1 MAIIQKIRDK
11 YAKVAGGVI
20 VLALVGFVL
29 MDATSGGRSGGGL
42 FGSGTTVAK
51 VNGDKIDVVDY
62 DRAVTGQEEQ
72 MRAQNRPTDENAS
85 AQLRDQV
92 MNQMIMEKLIGSINE
107 KLGLKVTEGEL
118 KEMMNPA
125 NPDPMVRQ
133 AFTNPQTGEYN
144 AEQAAAGINQYE
156 RTKDPQMKAQWDNFK
171 KGIAESKAIN
181 KLNALFTGSYYTPKF
196 ILDDQNDSR
205 NNSVNIAYVSLP
217 YSLISDEAVKVT
229 DEDIN
234 KYIAARKSM
243 FQIKTEN
250 RAIDFV
256 SFVIAPAAED
266 SARTQGELTRLIEGF
281 STATDNEAFVRRNS
295 SVQMPVGYFTQEN
308 LQQMQIADHV
318 AGAAVGTVVGP
329 FAYGQD
335 MAIAK
340 VLDRATLPDSVK
352 VRHILVATKQGG
364 MEVRTEEQ
372 AQARIDSLIAKE
384 KAGVPFDSLIKEYSD
399 DNIAQNPSG
408 EYDLPLASRS
418 NFTKEFGDYAF
429 SGAPVG
435 SSKAV
440 KVESTNYSGIHY
452 IQIMKK
458 SSNTAASTQLG
469 IVVKP
474 LTADKNTYAS
484 IYAKA
489 SEFLNKVNNNAANFE
504 KEATAYGLQVQNAPG
519 IDRNS
524 SVVPG
529 LGSSRDIVR
538 WAYESDVNTVSPTF
552 TVGGNRIVIA
562 KLTQA
567 NAPGLLK
574 PTGAMKTNIENAIR
588 QAKKAEQLIAKN
600 KDKKSLEDIAAAN
613 GVQVA
618 TADSVN
624 FAGTFIPGAGNEPKV
639 VGYAFN
645 KNFKENTLSPGIAGM
660 SNVYYITVTARNKAA
675 ETPRDLKQERY
686 MIDATNKNRAPQ
698 MIMEGIRQSA
708 EVSDLRYKIYK

>member
-62 DRAVTGQEEQ
+62 DKVVNAQEEQ
-72 MRAQNRPTDENAS
+72 MRAQNRPSDENAS

-92 MNQMIMEKLIGSINE
+92 MNQMIMEKLIGNIND
-107 KLGLKVTEGEL
+107 KLGLSVSEGEL

-133 AFTNPQTGEYN
+133 AFTNPQTGEYL
-144 AEQAAAGINQYE
+144 ADQAAAGINQYE
-156 RTKDPQMKAQWDNFK
+156 KTKDPQMKAQWDNFK
-171 KGIAESKAIN
+171 KGIRESKAN
-181 KLNALFTGSYYTPKF
+181 SKLNALLTGSYYTPKF
-196 ILDDQNDSR
+196 ILDDQNDNR
-205 NNSVNIAYVSLP
+205 INSANIAYVGLP
-217 YSLISDEAVKVT
+217 YSLISDDEVKVT

-243 FQIKTEN
+243 YQIKTEN
-250 RAIDFV
+250 RAIDYV

-266 SARTQGELTRLIEGF
+266 SARTHSELTRLVEGF
-281 STATDNEAFVRRNS
+281 NTATDNEAFVRRNS

-308 LQQMQIADHV
+308 LQQMQIAEHV
-318 AGAAVGTVVGP
+318 AAAGVGTVVGP
-329 FAYGQD
+329 FTYGQD

-364 MEVRTEEQ
+364 MEVRTEAQ

-399 DNIAQNPSG
+399 DNIAQNPTG

-429 SGAPVG
+429 SSAPAG
-435 SSKAV
+435 SAKAV

-452 IQIMKK
+452 IQIVKK
-458 SSNTAASTQLG
+458 SSNTVASTQLG
-469 IVVKP
+469 IIVKP
-474 LTADKNTYAS
+474 LTADKNTYS
-484 IYAKA
+484 NIYAKA
-489 SEFLNKVNNNAANFE
+489 SEFMNKVNSNAANFE
-504 KEATAYGLQVQNAPG
+504 KEAAAFGLQVQNAPG

-524 SVVPG
+524 SVVQG

-538 WAYESDVNTVSPTF
+538 WAYESDVNAISPTF
-552 TVGGNRIVIA
+552 TVGGNKIVIA
-562 KLTQA
+562 KLSQA
-567 NAPGLLK
+567 NAPGLFK
-574 PTGAMKTNIENAIR
+574 PTGAVKTNIENAIR
-588 QAKKAEQLIAKN
+588 QTKKAEMLIAKN
-600 KDKKSLEDIAAAN
+600 KDKKSLNDIATAY
-613 GVQVA
+613 GLQVA

-645 KNFKENTLSPGIAGM
+645 KNFKENTMSPGIAGM
-660 SNVYYITVTARNKAA
+660 TNVYFITVSARNKGA
-675 ETPRDLKQERY
+675 EGERNLKQERQA
-686 MIDATNKNRAPQ
+686 IDAMSKNRAPQ
-698 MIMEGIRQSA
+698 MIMDGVRQSA